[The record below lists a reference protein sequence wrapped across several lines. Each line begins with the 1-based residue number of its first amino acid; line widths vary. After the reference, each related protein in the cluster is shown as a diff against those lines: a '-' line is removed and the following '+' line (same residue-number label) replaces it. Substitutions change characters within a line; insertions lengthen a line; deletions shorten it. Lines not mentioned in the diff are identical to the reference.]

1 MLEDVSTCVIF
12 HVEEVSESDLP
23 DNEAEVACNISQVFG
38 HLKTLAQLGT
48 RPITVEYVAE
58 IRGVSTLQDIEANE
72 PFAKDIALII
82 HESESFRGLVEE
94 CLITYIALEP
104 FTELI
109 GYIDQKFIEM
119 GEDESAEKW
128 ESTCNT
134 LWRR

>member
-1 MLEDVSTCVIF
+1 M
-12 HVEEVSESDLP
+12 
-23 DNEAEVACNISQVFG
+23 
-38 HLKTLAQLGT
+38 
-48 RPITVEYVAE
+48 
-58 IRGVSTLQDIEANE
+58 
-72 PFAKDIALII
+72 II

-128 ESTCNT
+128 ENACNT
-134 LWRR
+134 VEEMTRSPS